1 MTIIRLRATGPRTG
15 FDALLAA
22 LHGVDGVERVEEL
35 ADLMPHMDDD
45 DSSSA
50 GLSDDMPGDDVHAV
64 EVEATSSHADRVR
77 ATADDIGE
85 QYGLVLEYV
94 DEF

>member
-1 MTIIRLRATGPRTG
+1 MTMIRLRATGTRTG
-15 FDALLAA
+15 FDALVAA

-35 ADLMPHMDDD
+35 ADLMPHMDDE

-50 GLSDDMPGDDVHAV
+50 GLTDDRGGDLHAL
-64 EVEATSSHADRVR
+64 EVEAAAPYADTVR
-77 ATADDIGE
+77 ETADDIAAR
-85 QYGLVLEYV
+85 YGLVLEFV

>member
-1 MTIIRLRATGPRTG
+1 MTMIRMRATGPRTG

-45 DSSSA
+45 SSSA
-50 GLSDDMPGDDVHAV
+50 GLSDDMPGGDLHAV
-64 EVEATSSHADRVR
+64 EVETTSSHADRVR
-77 ATADDIGE
+77 ATADDIGA

-94 DEF
+94 DDF

>member
-1 MTIIRLRATGPRTG
+1 MTTIRLRATGPRTG

-22 LHGVDGVERVEEL
+22 LHGVEGVERVEEL

-50 GLSDDMPGDDVHAV
+50 GLSDDMPGGDLHAV
-64 EVEATSSHADRVR
+64 EVETASSHADRVR
-77 ATADDIGE
+77 ATADDIGA

-94 DEF
+94 DDF